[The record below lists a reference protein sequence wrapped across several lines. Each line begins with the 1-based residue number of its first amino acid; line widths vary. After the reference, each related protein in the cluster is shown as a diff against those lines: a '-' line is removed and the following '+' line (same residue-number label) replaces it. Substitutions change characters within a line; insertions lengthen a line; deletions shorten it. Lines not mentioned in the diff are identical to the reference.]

1 MNFMVAV
8 GRLAIFIAVAP
19 FFFFLRGKKLLVTMY
34 RYKDEINF
42 ILLILEYSKV
52 RSFIKVVYL
61 LKGGKSSIPF
71 IR

>member
-19 FFFFLRGKKLLVTMY
+19 FFFLRGKKLLVTMY